1 MNKKFKI
8 LTVVGTRPEVIKLS
22 ECIKKI
28 DKFFKQILV
37 NTNQNFEYELNKI
50 FFKELKIRK
59 PDYNFPGSASNPISK
74 IADNLIR
81 FENICKKE
89 KPDACLVLGDTN
101 SALTVYAA
109 KRQKIPIFHIE
120 AGNRC
125 FDQRVPEEINR
136 KIIDHIADIN
146 IVYSDIARSYLLQE
160 GLKPNHII
168 KLGSPLNEI
177 YLINQSKINGSKI
190 LNKLNLKK
198 NNYFLVSFHREENV
212 NNQEKLILFSKILMQ
227 LIEKFNYRIVVSTHY
242 KLQDRLKKLKLK
254 FSKKINFYKPFGFF
268 DYCNLQK
275 NSFLTLSDSGTLTE
289 ESSLLGFKS
298 LNLRDCNERPEGD
311 EESTS
316 PLGYLNSNFLMNQI
330 NILKETSLGNIIK
343 DYQVDNFS
351 EKLIKLIIGYTE
363 KINSDVWK
371 K

>member
-1 MNKKFKI
+1 MEKNFKI
-8 LTVVGTRPEVIKLS
+8 LTIVGTRPEFIKLS

-50 FFKELKIRK
+50 FFEELDIRK
-59 PDYNFPGSASNPISK
+59 PNYNFPNNTINPINK

-81 FENICKKE
+81 FEKICKKE
-89 KPDACLVLGDTN
+89 KPNACLVLGDTN
-101 SALTVYAA
+101 SALAVYAA

-120 AGNRC
+120 GGNRC

-146 IVYSDIARSYLLQE
+146 IVYSDIARSYLIQE
-160 GLKPNHII
+160 GIKPNQII

-177 YLINQSKINGSKI
+177 YQAHEIKINKSKI
-190 LNKLNLKK
+190 LNRLKLKK
-198 NNYFLVSFHREENV
+198 NNYFLVSFHREENL
-212 NNQEKLILFSKILMQ
+212 NDEKKLEFFSKTLTKIVK
-227 LIEKFNYRIVVSTHY
+227 KFNYRIIVSTHY
-242 KLQDRLKKLKLK
+242 KLKDRLKKKKFK

-298 LNLRDCNERPEGD
+298 LNFRDCNERPEGD
-311 EESTS
+311 EEGTS
-316 PLGYLNSNFLMNQI
+316 PLVYLSSKFIMNQI
-330 NILKETSLGNIIK
+330 SIMKKTNQSNIIK
-343 DYQVDNFS
+343 DYMVNNFS

-363 KINSDVWK
+363 KINCDVWK